1 MVMVGVSVAVGVS
14 AGVAVMVGV
23 SVAVGV
29 RVAVGVAALGVQISI
44 SPPFDVRD
52 SSVINTC
59 RVEAATV

>member
-14 AGVAVMVGV
+14 AGVAVT
-23 SVAVGV
+23 
-29 RVAVGVAALGVQISI
+29 VAALGVQISI